1 VTEAIER
8 GRADGADLPR
18 SKIWVFGTTR
28 PGELLVNATRLVGRD
43 GRMLNVI
50 DPEDFTE
57 AEILGR
63 RQVREYARFL
73 RREVPGCGD
82 AFVVDTG
89 VEAGIRQTRSIV
101 AAETLT
107 NHDVV
112 SCRKRPDGVVRSPWP
127 IELHAG
133 DRPKLHWLLDDFYE
147 VPYLSL
153 VPRVGEN
160 VIVAGRCLG
169 AEHEALAS
177 ARVTAQC
184 FEYGHAAAAATLLS
198 MRSGLPY
205 RAVDG
210 ADVRAVMRNAGS
222 DL

>member
-1 VTEAIER
+1 
-8 GRADGADLPR
+8 
-18 SKIWVFGTTR
+18 
-28 PGELLVNATRLVGRD
+28 
-43 GRMLNVI
+43 MLNVI

-73 RREVPGCGD
+73 RREVPGCAD

-89 VEAGIRQTRSIV
+89 GEAGIRQTRSIL
-101 AAETLT
+101 AADTLT
-107 NHDVV
+107 NDDVV

-184 FEYGHAAAAATLLS
+184 FEYGHAAAVATLLS
-198 MRSGLPY
+198 MRKDLPY

-210 ADVRAVMRNAGS
+210 ADVRAVMRAAGS